1 MIYRKFMRPRELL
14 EMFIE
19 RFKDL
24 EVADDEDDDD
34 NEVARNT
41 RLRYG

>member
-19 RFKDL
+19 RFENL
-24 EVADDEDDDD
+24 GEATDDDD
-34 NEVARNT
+34 EKARNT
-41 RLRYG
+41 RLR